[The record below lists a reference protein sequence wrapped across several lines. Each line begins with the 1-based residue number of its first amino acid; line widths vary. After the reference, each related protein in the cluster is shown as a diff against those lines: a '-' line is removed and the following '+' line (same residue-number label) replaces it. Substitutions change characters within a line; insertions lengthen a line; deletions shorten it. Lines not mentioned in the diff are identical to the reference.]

1 VTRND
6 KGAEVP
12 RGELGVEGISG
23 KVHRGNADEVTNL
36 EGGLAVHGSSMAL
49 GAVGSIICEMATGQ
63 VKALV
68 MMLAEVVHFG
78 WGAR

>member
-23 KVHRGNADEVTNL
+23 KVHCGNVDEVTDF
-36 EGGLAVHGSSMAL
+36 EGGLAMHGSSMAL
-49 GAVGSIICEMATGQ
+49 GAVGSIIHEMATGQ
-63 VKALV
+63 VKARG
-68 MMLAEVVHFG
+68 MMLVEVVHFG

>member
-1 VTRND
+1 VTRNE

-23 KVHRGNADEVTNL
+23 KVHCGTADKVTFL
-36 EGGLAVHGSSMAL
+36 KGGLAMHGSSMAL
-49 GAVGSIICEMATGQ
+49 GTVGSIIREMATGQ
-63 VKALV
+63 VKALG
-68 MMLAEVVHFG
+68 MMLAQVVHFD